1 MPATTALFFPIM
13 LPDHESVTPSLSPP
27 QIKIQQKKLLIR
39 AGLWQWWLV
48 DASWIWN
55 KGGGATADDVT
66 SDSLTNTWVFCWSL
80 VQPWSSNPELL
91 DLSPVRTE
99 PQFEPKKKK
108 TQWRLQES
116 FNSMIILNHNLDLNP
131 TYFILS
137 DSGQEVKYF
146 QFPGELLMRMLKM
159 LILPLVVSRWSLL
172 LIFLLTKGLEFKA
185 LIGQMMFSDIFDQQQ
200 LRPCWHSF
208 TDAGQRQEMF
218 ELKVKQRV

>member
-1 MPATTALFFPIM
+1 MIGWCQLDM
-13 LPDHESVTPSLSPP
+13 KQRGRSYSRWCHLRLSD
-27 QIKIQQKKLLIR
+27 QYLGLLLISGPTLVLKPR
-39 AGLWQWWLV
+39 APGPKSSQNW
-48 DASWIWN
+48 
-55 KGGGATADDVT
+55 T
-66 SDSLTNTWVFCWSL
+66 S
-80 VQPWSSNPELL
+80 
-91 DLSPVRTE
+91 VRA
-99 PQFEPKKKK
+99 KKKK

-172 LIFLLTKGLEFKA
+172 LIFLLIKGLEFKA